1 VIQLLSREN
10 KELFRFRPQN
20 AASYLA
26 RPTTRVLHV
35 YKSWSADAYGGIE
48 GFLSTLAL
56 TAQQYGIES
65 RIAYLAPAQRVRRV
79 RQDGITAYRFPQD
92 GQIASMGLS
101 WSLLSAYRRLAEWA
115 DILHFHFPWPYG
127 DLVHW
132 LGRVKKPFVV
142 TYHSDVVRQRSL
154 NCLYTPLRWWFL
166 GHASRVIATS
176 HNYLCTSPVL
186 RRLGTATRV
195 IPMGIEDKGQGAGVS
210 LRAAYWRHRIGEEF
224 ILFIGV
230 LRYYKGLHLL
240 LQAAP
245 DIRAHIVIAGA
256 GPCEQAHRMLARR
269 LGLRNVTF
277 VGAVDP
283 LDKDTLFRLST
294 LFVFPSHLRSEAFG
308 LSLVEA
314 AMYGKAMVCS
324 ELGTGTTY
332 INIHGET
339 GLVVEPNNSPALA
352 RAVNRLLAN
361 RRERETFGRNGR
373 TRYLELFTADTMAR
387 AYAEEYRT
395 VVQETQA

>member
-1 VIQLLSREN
+1 
-10 KELFRFRPQN
+10 
-20 AASYLA
+20 
-26 RPTTRVLHV
+26 VLHV

-56 TAQQYGIES
+56 TAQRYGIES

-101 WSLLSAYRRLAEWA
+101 LSLLVAYRRLAERA

-132 LGRVKKPFVV
+132 LSRVKKPFVV

-166 GHASRVIATS
+166 GHASRIIATS
-176 HNYLCTSPVL
+176 HNYLRTSPVL

-256 GPCEQAHRMLARR
+256 GPCEQAHRMRAKR

-277 VGAVDP
+277 VGAVDQ
-283 LDKDTLFRLST
+283 LDKDALFRLST

-332 INIHGET
+332 INIHGDT

-373 TRYLELFTADTMAR
+373 KRYLELFTADTMAR
-387 AYAEEYRT
+387 AYAEEYRN
-395 VVQETQA
+395 VMAEA